1 MTTKINVFVAGRN
14 LCYNTRQEAMKQK
27 EETHL
32 IAHRIEAHKKFAR
45 DISRELKPFQT
56 SAVKAQ
62 ARTTLTNLLVTLM
75 ITIFALAWAFDPS
88 RFTEPILIQ
97 IVLTIPLLS
106 VGIMSY
112 SKSIYSRVNGVW
124 DFFGWFCNNTGMILT
139 LNVIGLMLHSL
150 GYDYITGLYFGMTLL
165 LQLVYTMINIYY
177 RPNRFFEKSM
187 KFLFFFALII
197 IGGILP
203 LL

>member
-1 MTTKINVFVAGRN
+1 MGMKIN
-14 LCYNTRQEAMKQK
+14 LCYNTRQEAMTLNQQT
-27 EETHL
+27 THVT
-32 IAHRIEAHKKFAR
+32 HRIDAHKKFAR
-45 DISRELKPFQT
+45 DVARELRPFQT

-62 ARTTLTNLLVTLM
+62 SRTTLTNLLVTLM

-88 RFTEPILIQ
+88 RFTQPILIQ
-97 IVLTIPLLS
+97 IVVAIPLLS

-112 SKSIYSRVNGVW
+112 TKTIYSRVNGVW
-124 DFFGWFCNNTGMILT
+124 DFFGWICNNTGMILT

-150 GYDYITGLYFGMTLL
+150 GYNYITGLYFGTTLF
-165 LQLVYTMINIYY
+165 LQLVYTMINIHY
-177 RPNRFFEKSM
+177 RPSRFFEKSL
-187 KFLFFFALII
+187 KFLYFFALMI